1 MGCIQPATCF
11 GNKVL
16 LENNFLLHVFYGCFC
31 ATVAELS
38 DCNRDHRA
46 SQDKNVILPF
56 TEKVCL
62 PCPKPLCVWNLV
74 HPKHVFYYSN
84 SHVFYY

>member
-38 DCNRDHRA
+38 DWNRDHMA
-46 SQDKNVILPF
+46 SQG
-56 TEKVCL
+56 
-62 PCPKPLCVWNLV
+62 
-74 HPKHVFYYSN
+74 
-84 SHVFYY
+84 